1 MNWETSGEPDTM
13 SQIGK
18 QIKGDK
24 LTSEDR
30 HLESRTPPPGKSRTP
45 LKKELRI
52 PTVNCLGN
60 KLTETTGA

>member
-1 MNWETSGEPDTM
+1 M

-24 LTSEDR
+24 LTSEDG
-30 HLESRTPPPGKSRTP
+30 HLESRTPQPGKSRTP

-52 PTVNCLGN
+52 LTVNSLGK